1 MKAIL
6 LSIKPQYVNQILEG
20 NKKYEYRKSLAK
32 KKCDTILI
40 YSSSPVKKIV
50 ASAKIDNTISDSPT
64 SLWKKTKKYS
74 GICYSDFM
82 EYFQCREIAHA
93 YKLSSIH
100 IFETPFE
107 LKDFGIKTAPQSFL
121 YVEI

>member
-1 MKAIL
+1 MNAIL
-6 LSIKPQYVNQILEG
+6 LSIKPQYAKQILEG

-32 KKCDTILI
+32 KKCDIILI

-64 SLWKKTKKYS
+64 SLWEKTKKHS
-74 GICYSDFM
+74 GICYSDFI
-82 EYFQCREIAHA
+82 EYFKHREMAHA
-93 YKLSSIH
+93 YKLSSVQ
-100 IFETPFE
+100 IFKTPLE

-121 YVEI
+121 YVEF